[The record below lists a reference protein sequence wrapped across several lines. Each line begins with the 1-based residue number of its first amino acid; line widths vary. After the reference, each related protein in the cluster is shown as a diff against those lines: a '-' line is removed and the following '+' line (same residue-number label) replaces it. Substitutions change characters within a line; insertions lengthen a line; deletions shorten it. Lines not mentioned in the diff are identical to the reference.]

1 MARRLSRRALAEY
14 AAATIERGDDA
25 ARVVKQLAA
34 HLIENKRTKE
44 ADLIVRDI
52 EQQLSDRGVVV
63 GQTVSA
69 FTLSGSLQAAIE
81 QDIKKQT
88 GARQISLVYRT
99 DPDVLGGYRVSLPGK
114 RLDRT
119 VRTHLTNLKTRFK
132 KV

>member
-63 GQTVSA
+63 GQAVSA
-69 FTLSGSLQAAIE
+69 FTLSSSLQAAIE

-88 GARQISLVYRT
+88 GARQISLVYKT
-99 DPDVLGGYRVSLPGK
+99 DPDVLGGYSVNLPGK